1 MFNIPFYRYG
11 DHIELI
17 RFKEYYGMPRGAL
30 VQYLR
35 ALFGQRELQ
44 YIFFGK
50 NVIIIT
56 PKHGTTIYFSHY
68 NLFLRTLR
76 EKSACKA
83 RVNTDAMRVYRIMLM
98 PPGHSIILLKSN

>member
-1 MFNIPFYRYG
+1 MECPGGLLFSIYA
-11 DHIELI
+11 
-17 RFKEYYGMPRGAL
+17 RFSGK
-30 VQYLR
+30 
-35 ALFGQRELQ
+35 RELQ

-56 PKHGTTIYFSHY
+56 PKQGTTIYFSHY

>member
-1 MFNIPFYRYG
+1 
-11 DHIELI
+11 
-17 RFKEYYGMPRGAL
+17 MPSGAL

-35 ALFGQRELQ
+35 ALFGQKRTSI
-44 YIFFGK
+44 YISRQK
-50 NVIIIT
+50 CDHYYT
-56 PKHGTTIYFSHY
+56 QTRTTIYFSHY

>member
-1 MFNIPFYRYG
+1 MFSIYA
-11 DHIELI
+11 
-17 RFKEYYGMPRGAL
+17 RFSGE
-30 VQYLR
+30 
-35 ALFGQRELQ
+35 RELQ

-68 NLFLRTLR
+68 NIFLRTLR

-83 RVNTDAMRVYRIMLM
+83 RVNTDVMRVYRYHAHA
-98 PPGHSIILLKSN
+98 PGHSIILFKSN